1 MGGEVEGAIGGSK
14 HSSLE
19 RWEWAELSANYTPKI
34 PSKLSFEGLRDQGSL
49 NKRTWDPYMA

>member
-19 RWEWAELSANYTPKI
+19 RWEWAELSASQFK
-34 PSKLSFEGLRDQGSL
+34 RDFWGIVS
-49 NKRTWDPYMA
+49 